1 MAIVIQ
7 ERARTLTDGIYS
19 EWSPWVAAVTL
30 PPYVSSDILEYKIE
44 SAMDTQFKTKY
55 IENFKDILA
64 STISPASPYAQT
76 ISYLDAEFNNYNIT
90 DQLRAQI
97 KSQLLS
103 SMTISFT
110 NSSMQTA
117 ISITDKEIMSDCD
130 YDNKLKQGALLDQ
143 QILKL
148 AEDTLL
154 VSAQED
160 AITQQVVDNR
170 KIKVIDAMGEAYG
183 TVSAGG
189 LTVSADMWTKWFN
202 FINTLDPSIGAA
214 PTSVAITK
222 VT

>member
-19 EWSPWVAAVTL
+19 EWSTWVAAVTL

-76 ISYLDAEFNNYNIT
+76 ISFLDTEFNNYNIT
-90 DQLRAQI
+90 DQYKAQL

-103 SMTISFT
+103 NMTISFT

-170 KIKVIDAMGEAYG
+170 KIKVIDAMGECYG

-189 LTVSADMWTKWFN
+189 LTVSAEMWKVWFD
-202 FINTLDPSIGAA
+202 FIKTLDNTSGVPS
-214 PTSVAITK
+214 TTAITK
-222 VT
+222 VV